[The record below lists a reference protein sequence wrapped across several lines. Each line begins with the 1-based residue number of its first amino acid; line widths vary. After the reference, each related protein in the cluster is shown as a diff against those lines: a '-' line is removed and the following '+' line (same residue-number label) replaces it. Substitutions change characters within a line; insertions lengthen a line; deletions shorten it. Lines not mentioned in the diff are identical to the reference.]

1 MPEEVIGGSTILRKH
16 DDGSEIELKQPA
28 PGLKSIL

>member
-28 PGLKSIL
+28 PGLKSIF